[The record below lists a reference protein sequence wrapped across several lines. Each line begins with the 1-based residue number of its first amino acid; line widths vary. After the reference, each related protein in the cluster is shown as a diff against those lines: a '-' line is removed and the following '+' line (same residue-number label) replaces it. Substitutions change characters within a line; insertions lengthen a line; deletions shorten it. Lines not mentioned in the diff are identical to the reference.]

1 MASITLEAIY
11 NGLLEIKK
19 RVQRLEQ
26 LLILPEEELP
36 DSEIE
41 ELRQISQQMKDEE
54 KILGKKE

>member
-1 MASITLEAIY
+1 MASITLETIY
-11 NGLLEIKK
+11 NELLEIKK

-41 ELRQISQQMKDEE
+41 ELRQISQQMKEGE
-54 KILGKKE
+54 KILWKKE